1 MEKELLEAL
10 SFFFDFFV
18 NNVYNSIKLAEFLLS
33 SNEKYRNTIKK
44 LLI

>member
-10 SFFFDFFV
+10 SFFDFFV
-18 NNVYNSIKLAEFLLS
+18 NNAIYSIKLAEFLLS